1 MTVKGRRKVKTLK
14 WSLEAKFKAEAREI
28 LLLRRIRQQIE
39 LLEIAAQRG
48 CDMEP
53 VGRLAG

>member
-14 WSLEAKFKAEAREI
+14 WSLEAKFRAEAREI
-28 LLLRRIRQQIE
+28 LLLRRMRQQMG
-39 LLEIAAQRG
+39 LLEIATQKGR
-48 CDMEP
+48 DMEL